1 MLINARDPT
10 VISDEKQFLTGN
22 EFGQFE
28 YSCILHRKQIQN
40 KTQQKNKK
48 KKTTTNKQNEKKIKT
63 KKKYQKYIQQKTY
76 NVTSLVVEKIPMTRH
91 VSF

>member
-40 KTQQKNKK
+40 KTQIKNQKQQQ
-48 KKTTTNKQNEKKIKT
+48 TNKQNEKKSKQ
-63 KKKYQKYIQQKTY
+63 KKYQKYIQQKTY

>member
-1 MLINARDPT
+1 MLINARDPR

-40 KTQQKNKK
+40 KTQQKK
-48 KKTTTNKQNEKKIKT
+48 TTNKQNEKKIKT
-63 KKKYQKYIQQKTY
+63 KKKIPKIHSTKNLQCDKFGCREDSNDKT
-76 NVTSLVVEKIPMTRH
+76 R
-91 VSF
+91 VSE

>member
-40 KTQQKNKK
+40 KTQQKKK
-48 KKTTTNKQNEKKIKT
+48 KKQQTNKT
-63 KKKYQKYIQQKTY
+63 KKKSKQKKNTK
-76 NVTSLVVEKIPMTRH
+76 NTFNKKPTM
-91 VSF
+91 

>member
-28 YSCILHRKQIQN
+28 YSCILQRKQIQK
-40 KTQQKNKK
+40 KTQKK
-48 KKTTTNKQNEKKIKT
+48 KKKNNNNKQTKRKKNKT
-63 KKKYQKYIQQKTY
+63 KKNTKNTFNKKPT
-76 NVTSLVVEKIPMTRH
+76 M
-91 VSF
+91 